1 MATIYKNILEQTLA
15 MPDKP
20 ETYEKKTS
28 RMHLL
33 NMLIDRL
40 KRAQSRGETCPVYG
54 ACHSFSL

>member
-1 MATIYKNILEQTLA
+1 MATSYKNILEQTLA
-15 MPDKP
+15 LPDTA

-28 RMHLL
+28 RLHLL

-54 ACHSFSL
+54 EI